1 MEIALDA
8 SENRM
13 RLIDCIRIKF
23 SKNVKNDRMIKTKY
37 VSERKFR
44 ELSTGVNYNH
54 VRQKSDSFFFYF
66 FPSMEDYANMRL

>member
-8 SENRM
+8 SENGM

-23 SKNVKNDRMIKTKY
+23 SKNVKNDHMIKTKY

-54 VRQKSDSFFFYF
+54 QQ
-66 FPSMEDYANMRL
+66 